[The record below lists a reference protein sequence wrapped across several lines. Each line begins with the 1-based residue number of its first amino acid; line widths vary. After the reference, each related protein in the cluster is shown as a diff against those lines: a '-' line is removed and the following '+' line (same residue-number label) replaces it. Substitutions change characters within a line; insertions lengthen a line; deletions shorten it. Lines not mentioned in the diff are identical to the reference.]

1 MKRNGNN
8 DQEGFADQED
18 ADSENEV
25 DEEDF

>member
-18 ADSENEV
+18 IDSENEA